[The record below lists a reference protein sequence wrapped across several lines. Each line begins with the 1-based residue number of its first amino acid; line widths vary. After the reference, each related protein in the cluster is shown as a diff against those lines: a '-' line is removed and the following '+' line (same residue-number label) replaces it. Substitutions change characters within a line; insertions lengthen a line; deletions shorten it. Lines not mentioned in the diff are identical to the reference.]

1 MKKFYI
7 IFILFLYSEILDAKT
22 TNLSCKV
29 DGKTYSIIVDD
40 ENKKVT
46 WLDKIV
52 EAKFSAT
59 TVNFIVHNEEH
70 KPGSGVYVVISY
82 SISRENLGIVQTV
95 SMITPILDSNE
106 TLDKKTGIC
115 EIGKKIETKF

>member
-1 MKKFYI
+1 MYP
-7 IFILFLYSEILDAKT
+7 EILEAKT

-29 DGKTYSIIVDD
+29 SGETYSIIVDD

-59 TVNFIVHNEEH
+59 TVNFIVHNEEYQA
-70 KPGSGVYVVISY
+70 GSGIYVVMSY
-82 SISRENLGIVQTV
+82 SISRENLGIVQTI
-95 SMITPILDSNE
+95 SMITPSLDRTE
-106 TLDKKTGIC
+106 TVSEKTGIC
-115 EIGKKIETKF
+115 EIGKEIETKF

>member
-1 MKKFYI
+1 MKKFCI
-7 IFILFLYSEILDAKT
+7 IFILFLYPEILEAKT

-29 DGKTYSIIVDD
+29 SGETYSIIVDD

-59 TVNFIVHNEEH
+59 TVNFIVHNEEYQA
-70 KPGSGVYVVISY
+70 GSGIYVVMSY
-82 SISRENLGIVQTV
+82 SISRENLGIVQTI
-95 SMITPILDSNE
+95 SMITPSLDRTE
-106 TLDKKTGIC
+106 TVSEKTGIC
-115 EIGKKIETKF
+115 EIGKEIETKF

>member
-7 IFILFLYSEILDAKT
+7 IFILFLYSEILEAKT

-29 DGKTYSIIVDD
+29 SGETYPIIVDD

-59 TVNFIVHNEEH
+59 TLNFIVHNEEY
-70 KPGSGVYVVISY
+70 KAGSGIYVVISY

-95 SMITPILDSNE
+95 SMITPSLDSNE
-106 TLDKKTGIC
+106 TVSKKTGIC
-115 EIGKKIETKF
+115 EIGKEIETKF